1 MNFYFFFNFFGRVK
15 YFYFF
20 FNFFR
25 ILRTFNIFVIIRILS
40 ILILPI
46 FILPILILP
55 ILILPFLAINLLLP
69 LLHNLTTFTTLL
81 LSIPIRVSLP
91 TRQRLQPGL
100 NRFQSTQ

>member
-25 ILRTFNIFVIIRILS
+25 ILRTFNIFVIV
-40 ILILPI
+40 LILPI
-46 FILPILILP
+46 LILPILILP
-55 ILILPFLAINLLLP
+55 ILILPFFAINFLLP

-100 NRFQSTQ
+100 NRFQFTQ